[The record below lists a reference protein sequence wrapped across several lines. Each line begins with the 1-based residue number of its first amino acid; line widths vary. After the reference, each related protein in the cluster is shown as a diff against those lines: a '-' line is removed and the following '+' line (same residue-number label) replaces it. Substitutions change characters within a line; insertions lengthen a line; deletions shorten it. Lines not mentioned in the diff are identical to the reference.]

1 MYRNGHPA
9 SMLARHITTIA
20 RVDGEQTHHVPVAKT
35 IWGPILWNF
44 FHGMGSLLVRI
55 TNPEL
60 RNSFTQQMR
69 SFTREL
75 LETVPCPYCRA
86 HAVEEYDA
94 KRGIENAANPET
106 MNSYQRFFFD
116 FHNRVNTRLSKP
128 VVSYE
133 TMIEIS
139 RNIDPL
145 AKIHEYYRS
154 INGYRIWKRRDE
166 FMAKFNTVYSG
177 IQETLL
183 YETMPL
189 PPENPIIAP
198 LPLVSH
204 ESKTDS
210 VMGPSP
216 AV

>member
-9 SMLARHITTIA
+9 SMLARHITTIP
-20 RVDGEQTHHVPVAKT
+20 RVDGEQTHVPIAKT
-35 IWGPILWNF
+35 TWGPILWNF
-44 FHGMGSLLVRI
+44 FHGMGALLIRVS
-55 TNPEL
+55 NPEI
-60 RNSFTQQMR
+60 RNSFTQQMW
-69 SFTREL
+69 SYTREL

-86 HAVEEYDA
+86 HAIEEYDA

-116 FHNRVNTRLSKP
+116 FHNRVNTRLNKP

-139 RNIDPL
+139 RDINPQ
-145 AKIHEYYRS
+145 AKIQEYYRS

-166 FMAKFNTVYSG
+166 FMAKFNTFYSG

-183 YETMPL
+183 REATP
-189 PPENPIIAP
+189 PPENPITAP
-198 LPLVSH
+198 SSSVSH
-204 ESKTDS
+204 EPKTES
-210 VMGPSP
+210 IMEAIP